1 MSQMKTCKEFCARL
15 SDYLDGEIGQH
26 ECSLIEEHLRKCPPC
41 AQAFES
47 LRATVQICS
56 EGVSDEIP
64 DEVRQRLKEYL
75 RKHCKGDE
83 CFS

>member
-1 MSQMKTCKEFCARL
+1 MSQIKTCKEFCARL

-26 ECSLIEEHLRKCPPC
+26 ECFMIEEHLKICPPC

-56 EGVSDEIP
+56 QGVSDEIP
-64 DEVRQRLKEYL
+64 DEVRQRLKTYL